1 MIEVRQEAGL
11 VHLVIARA
19 EKKNA
24 LTRDMYAKLASEVD
38 RAADDPDINAI
49 VITGEGGVFT
59 AGNDL
64 DDFRARATD
73 PSPKPSAGL
82 AFIERLMMCDTPVIA
97 GVEGLA
103 IGIGTTMLMH
113 CDVVIAAESALFRTP
128 FVDLGLSPEAASTV
142 MMPLQLGYRR
152 ATDLLIMGES
162 ITGQASLDSGIA
174 SQLVPDGAATEEALA
189 TGRKL
194 GSKSRDALRAS
205 KRLLK
210 APWREQALAALERE
224 RNVFAQRLRSPECQY
239 ALQTIS
245 RRTMPVR

>member
-1 MIEVRQEAGL
+1 MIEVRQEGGL
-11 VHLVIARA
+11 VHLTIARA
-19 EKKNA
+19 DKKNA
-24 LTRDMYAKLASEVD
+24 LTRQMYADLANEVD
-38 RAADDPDINAI
+38 RAAEDDTVHAI

-64 DDFRARATD
+64 DDFRARAMD
-73 PSPKPSAGL
+73 LNPKPSAGL
-82 AFIERLMMCDTPVIA
+82 AFIERLMVCDTPIIA

-113 CDVVIAAESALFRTP
+113 CDVVIAGESALFRTP
-128 FVDLGLSPEAASTV
+128 FVDLGLCPEAASTV

-194 GSKSRDALRAS
+194 GSKPRDALRAS

-210 APWREQALAALERE
+210 APWREQAMAALERE
-224 RNVFAQRLRSPECQY
+224 REAFGKRLQSPECQH
-239 ALQTIS
+239 ALKRIS
-245 RRTMPVR
+245 RR